1 MAVEN
6 DNTGGN
12 QAGAGSQG
20 NAGAGQG
27 QVKKKYLNKYD
38 SLDDA
43 VEKGI
48 GGLEQGFHETR
59 QQLKAIQDLLE
70 LAINPGSDN
79 RTGFAPIGSRGAD
92 QGDQG
97 YNRGPQAIEDTIDA
111 AEWITSPGKAL
122 RRVNEAR
129 DRNLMNSVGN
139 FVNQAVAGAMAVSD
153 FKRENPDLIE
163 HEHIVS
169 HFMKNL
175 DPRMALDKRLRE
187 AAKQTKAYLKSVRGN
202 GKGRDDEAGRA
213 PEGDEFVENPAGLR
227 ESDNRQ
233 AGDEGVGDN
242 KDDTLDEY
250 IAQRR
255 KDKSKHF
262 APPVRNNS

>member
-1 MAVEN
+1 MADEQK
-6 DNTGGN
+6 TGTTESN
-12 QAGAGSQG
+12 SQPQ
-20 NAGAGQG
+20 NAGTGTKG
-27 QVKKKYLNKYD
+27 KRYLNKYD
-38 SLDDA
+38 SIDDA

-59 QQLKAIQDLLE
+59 AQLKAIQDLLE
-70 LAINPGSDN
+70 LAVNPA
-79 RTGFAPIGSRGAD
+79 TGTAAIGTRGNAD

-97 YNRGPQAIEDTIDA
+97 YRRGPDAPEDTIDQ
-111 AEWITSPGKAL
+111 AEWITNPGRAL
-122 RRVNEAR
+122 KRINAAR
-129 DRNLMNSVGN
+129 DQQLMNNVGN

-169 HFMKNL
+169 HFMKDIDVRL
-175 DPRMALDKRLRE
+175 PLDKRLRQ
-187 AAKQTKAYLKSVRGN
+187 AAKETKAYLKSVRGN
-202 GKGRDDEAGRA
+202 GKGDGEAGRE
-213 PEGDEFVENPAGLR
+213 PEGDEYVEGVASGHEDLPI
-227 ESDNRQ
+227 
-233 AGDEGVGDN
+233 GDEGKGDN

-262 APPVRNNS
+262 MPPSRN